1 MRSRAGFALFA
12 AIVAVGCHGK
22 LLIEPP
28 AIVGSGVSKEET
40 RAVGKFQ
47 MVEVG
52 DALQVIVTVTAG
64 VKPSVKVS
72 GDDNLVPFVESFV
85 EDGQLVLR
93 LEDNSSISPKL
104 PLRAEV
110 VTGEL
115 DEVEVSGAAIVKV
128 KGGTKVDRFTAGAS
142 GAAQLSVEGVES
154 SEAVVSASGASQVA
168 LSGSAASLKVDASG
182 ASRIKAQSFNVDDAD
197 VSISGASTVTL
208 WANKSVSGDV
218 SGASQ
223 LELHGGPAKQTVS
236 ISGAAQVIAK

>member
-1 MRSRAGFALFA
+1 MRSRAGFVLFA
-12 AIVAVGCHGK
+12 AAAAVGCQGK
-22 LLIEPP
+22 FLIGPP
-28 AIVGSGVSKEET
+28 PIAGSGVSKEET
-40 RAVGKFQ
+40 RAVAAFHSL
-47 MVEVG
+47 EA
-52 DALQVIVTVTAG
+52 DNALQVIVTVTTG
-64 VKPSVKVS
+64 VKPGVKIS

-104 PLRAEV
+104 PLLAEV

-115 DEVEVSGAAIVKV
+115 DEVKVSGAAIVKV
-128 KGGTKVDRFTAGAS
+128 KGGTKVDRFTASAS

-154 SEAVVSASGASQVA
+154 SESVVSASGAAQVA

-236 ISGAAQVIAK
+236 ISGASQVIAK